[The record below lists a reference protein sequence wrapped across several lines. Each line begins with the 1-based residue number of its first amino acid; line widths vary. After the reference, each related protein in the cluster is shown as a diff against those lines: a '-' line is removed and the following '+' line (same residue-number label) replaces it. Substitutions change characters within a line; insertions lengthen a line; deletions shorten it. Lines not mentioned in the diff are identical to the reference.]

1 MCSAPSR
8 TFLALHVAFVPLALV
23 LLAWLTSYSGLDRA
37 VTELFYDPS
46 LARFPAHDIYWLEL
60 LGHRAAKFSIWVIA
74 LGTLTATFATE
85 RIRHN
90 PHEQRAIVIAV
101 LAMALGPMMVSA
113 LKYSTSHHCPWD
125 LRAYGGFADVSRD
138 WFVATADAGRC
149 FPSGHASAGFA
160 LISLYFL
167 GHAIDRPRVARA
179 GLIAAIVVGTAF
191 SAGRVIQGAHFL
203 SHNLWAAAI
212 DWFAAAL
219 VFSPLLANKRA

>member
-1 MCSAPSR
+1 M
-8 TFLALHVAFVPLALV
+8 AFVPLALV
-23 LLAWLTSYSGLDRA
+23 LLAWLASYSGLDRT
-37 VTELFYDPS
+37 VTDFFYDAE
-46 LARFPAHDIYWLEL
+46 LARFPAHDSYWLEL
-60 LGHRAAKFSIWVIA
+60 IGHRAAKFSIWVIA
-74 LGTLTATFATE
+74 IGTLAATFATE

-90 PHEQRAIVIAV
+90 SHEKLALLIAV
-101 LAMALGPMMVSA
+101 LAMAVGPMMVSA

-138 WFVATADAGRC
+138 WFVAAADAGRC

-179 GLIAAIVVGTAF
+179 GFIAAIVVGTGF
-191 SAGRVIQGAHFL
+191 SAVRVIQGAHFV

-219 VFSPLLANKRA
+219 VFTPLLARKRA

>member
-1 MCSAPSR
+1 M
-8 TFLALHVAFVPLALV
+8 AFVPLALV
-23 LLAWLTSYSGLDRA
+23 LLAWLASYSGLDRT
-37 VTELFYDPS
+37 VTDFFYDAE
-46 LARFPAHDIYWLEL
+46 LARFPAHDSYWLEL
-60 LGHRAAKFSIWVIA
+60 IGHRAAKFSIWVIA
-74 LGTLTATFATE
+74 IGTLAATFATE
-85 RIRHN
+85 RIRQS
-90 PHEQRAIVIAV
+90 PHEQRAIVLAA

-138 WFVATADAGRC
+138 WFVAAADAGRC

-179 GLIAAIVVGTAF
+179 GLIAAIVVGAGF
-191 SAGRVIQGAHFL
+191 SAVRVMQGAHFV

-219 VFSPLLANKRA
+219 VFTPLLARSRA

>member
-1 MCSAPSR
+1 MWHSCRLRWFCSPGLPHTAAWTR
-8 TFLALHVAFVPLALV
+8 T
-23 LLAWLTSYSGLDRA
+23 
-37 VTELFYDPS
+37 VTELFYDTS
-46 LARFPAHDIYWLEL
+46 LARFPAHDSYWLEL
-60 LGHRAAKFSIWVIA
+60 LGHRAAKISIWVIA

-101 LAMALGPMMVSA
+101 FAMAFGPMIVSA
-113 LKYSTSHHCPWD
+113 LKYTTSHHCPWD

-138 WFVATADAGRC
+138 WFVAAADAGRC

-167 GHAIDRPRVARA
+167 GQAIDRPRVARV

-191 SAGRVIQGAHFL
+191 SAVRVIQGAHFV

-219 VFSPLLANKRA
+219 VFTPLLARKRT

>member
-1 MCSAPSR
+1 MCSTPSR
-8 TFLALHVAFVPLALV
+8 IFLALHVAFVPLALV
-23 LLAWLTSYSGLDRA
+23 LLAWLASSSGLDRA
-37 VTELFYDPS
+37 VTDFFYDTE
-46 LARFPAHDIYWLEL
+46 LARFPAHDSYWLEL
-60 LGHRAAKFSIWVIA
+60 LGHRVAKISIWVVA
-74 LGTLTATFATE
+74 LSTLSAAFATE
-85 RIRHN
+85 RIRQS
-90 PHEQRAIVIAV
+90 PHEQRAIVLAA
-101 LAMALGPMMVSA
+101 LAMAFGPLMVSA

-138 WFVATADAGRC
+138 WFVAAADAGRC

-179 GLIAAIVVGTAF
+179 GLIAAIVIGTGF
-191 SAGRVIQGAHFL
+191 SAVRVIQGAHFV

-219 VFSPLLANKRA
+219 AFSPLLARKGA

>member
-1 MCSAPSR
+1 MV
-8 TFLALHVAFVPLALV
+8 LVPLALV
-23 LLAWLTSYSGLDRA
+23 LLAWLASYSGLDRT
-37 VTELFYDPS
+37 VTELFYDKS
-46 LARFPAHDIYWLEL
+46 LARFPAHDSYWLEL
-60 LGHRAAKFSIWVIA
+60 LGHRVAKNAIWVIA
-74 LGTLTATFATE
+74 LGTLTAAFATE
-85 RIRHN
+85 RIRQN
-90 PHEQRAIVIAV
+90 PHEQRAMRLAV

-113 LKYSTSHHCPWD
+113 LKYTTSYHCPWD

-138 WFVATADAGRC
+138 WFVAAADAGRC

-191 SAGRVIQGAHFL
+191 SVVRVVQGAHFV

-219 VFSPLLANKRA
+219 VFTPLLASKRA

>member
-1 MCSAPSR
+1 LCSAPSR
-8 TFLALHVAFVPLALV
+8 IFLALHLAFVPLALV
-23 LLAWLTSYSGLDRA
+23 LLAWFASYSGLDRT
-37 VTELFYDPS
+37 VTDFFYDAEF
-46 LARFPAHDIYWLEL
+46 ARFPAHDSYWLEL
-60 LGHRAAKFSIWVIA
+60 LGHRVAKMSIWVIA

-125 LRAYGGFADVSRD
+125 LRAYGGFADISRD
-138 WFVATADAGRC
+138 WFVAAADAGRC

-167 GHAIDRPRVARA
+167 GYVMDRPTLARA
-179 GLIAAIVVGTAF
+179 GLIAAIVIGTAF
-191 SAGRVIQGAHFL
+191 STVRVIQGAHFL

-219 VFSPLLANKRA
+219 VFSPLLASKHA